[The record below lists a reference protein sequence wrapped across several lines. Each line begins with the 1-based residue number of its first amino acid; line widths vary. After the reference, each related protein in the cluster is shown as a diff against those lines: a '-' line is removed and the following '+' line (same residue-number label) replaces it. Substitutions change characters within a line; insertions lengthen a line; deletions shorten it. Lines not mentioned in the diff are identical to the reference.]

1 VRRAKED
8 AVRNRKRSSRLI
20 MNELEREAR
29 RKEEETARLM
39 EERMQRVRDEE
50 ARQQAEEA
58 DRINKEREREDRLRE
73 REERMREREERLR
86 YKELE
91 EFRPKMEVHRSPR
104 ITIPAYANQR
114 SPVLPKALPQ
124 PTVITAANLLSPP
137 VRSDIV
143 LSEDPMSQSSAPTAD
158 TNTAVANTEV
168 AVTSDADYQH
178 IKSAAAPQSMTTM

>member
-1 VRRAKED
+1 M
-8 AVRNRKRSSRLI
+8 RNRKRSSRLI

-73 REERMREREERLR
+73 REERIREREERLR

-91 EFRPKMEVHRSPR
+91 ESRPKIEVHRSPR

-114 SPVLPKALPQ
+114 SPVMPKALPQ
-124 PTVITAANLLSPP
+124 STVSSAGNLLSPP
-137 VRSDIV
+137 VRSNIIPSGDP
-143 LSEDPMSQSSAPTAD
+143 LSQPAAALAD
-158 TNTAVANTEV
+158 THIPIANTEV
-168 AVTSDADYQH
+168 AVTSDAGYQH
-178 IKSAAAPQSMTTM
+178 IETAAAQQSMTTM